1 MKSLF
6 EKVNKIEMPLGGPE
20 VGNQEIH
27 ESDDSRK
34 LFYVIDSFTGLQN
47 QLDLLSHDK
56 KELQSTLE
64 KQNFEI
70 EHLNEEMKKVKTYEK
85 DCKMMKDELLELTRG
100 LENVIQKLGGNNLVG
115 AQKVAGVSG
124 LLPILEKLVV
134 ALIFESENLKSEKEK
149 LGAQLL
155 EMQKVVDELSGKVKS
170 LEGSNQVEV
179 IPGEI
184 NQKRDMFEVAS
195 LPSESEIS
203 EIQDMVNLITFT
215 IHICFYCKLFQHTSF
230 CCVFWFIT

>member
-1 MKSLF
+1 
-6 EKVNKIEMPLGGPE
+6 MPLGGAE
-20 VGNQEIH
+20 VGNQEVH
-27 ESDDSRK
+27 GLDDLRK
-34 LFYVIDSFTGLQN
+34 LVYVIDSFAGLQN

-56 KELQSTLE
+56 KELQSTAE

-70 EHLNEEMKKVKTYEK
+70 EHLKEEMKKVNTYEK
-85 DCKMMKDELLELTRG
+85 DCKMMKDELLELSKG

-124 LLPILEKLVV
+124 LLPILEKLVM
-134 ALIFESENLKSEKEK
+134 ASIFESENLKSKKEE

-155 EMQKVVDELSGKVKS
+155 EMQKVVDELSSKVKS

-179 IPGEI
+179 IPGET
-184 NQKRDMFEVAS
+184 NQKRDVFEAAS
-195 LPSESEIS
+195 LPAESEIS
-203 EIQDMVNLITFT
+203 EIQDMVNLIKFTPYTFIFT
-215 IHICFYCKLFQHTSF
+215 VNSSRHTSF